1 MAARFS
7 RLFDDWDQDHR
18 DITVLEYGP
27 DVNDSPPRYHSS
39 QNCTE
44 YISPSADLSE
54 RPDLPEPVLEP
65 TTPFSLFDDGISTR
79 RLLDGRGSYASSY
92 SPSFPSA
99 HDYQALKDVGQDSLG
114 DDPSPSEARLRIG
127 SGVTSN
133 MKRIWSKS
141 TAFTKPRSQS
151 SFDGQFAQGKDGWWK
166 QQMLVDRSLR
176 SMAGFTLLCA
186 IIMFIIM
193 VAYLPAFNSR
203 LNKQSTSVGGKDG
216 ESCESMESRNIMS
229 RIAVHL
235 FINIAATMI
244 LGCSNTYQQLVT
256 APLVEE
262 IPFILSKKGDA
273 KCGTNS
279 PWNIN
284 VKRSGKLKAW
294 GSWLLLICTS
304 IPVHFLANSVIGPS
318 FYVEMPTNVTYSF
331 NQTFSLGPHQ
341 AYYYSPAYHLDSY
354 DSACWTAFRSGLYV
368 LPNNISQLSD
378 QYNTDILGNSTSFKS
393 VSVTY
398 NQNCTEYRRTATVDE
413 ALTEVNYTGSYTWS
427 GQYSKGNCALRSGVY
442 CVLEDEQPKKCR
454 LNVRMQACFTLFG
467 CLLIKAIYMIGLNYR
482 ARHRVKNHC
491 LTYGDV
497 IVASVIN
504 PDLKVHNECLL
515 NSGDGYRHKVSHQC
529 HKHCKD
535 PIPSTTGDDIGHCQK
550 CKKFNETDK
559 AADLPHPTIAIK
571 YKRSLLSNLGS
582 TAITQ
587 MIILMFCS
595 FAMVGVSIMLI
606 TLMVSTTSDYNHYC
620 HNPAFNRES
629 YSECDIP
636 LSQTLKQN
644 FGTWGGFSSSATL
657 ASLPPDKISSE
668 LIAFAISNGAQFLF
682 SLLYLLL
689 IYNIT
694 LISMEHEWGTFETQR
709 QKLRATIVSG
719 TPFSQ
724 SYFLQL
730 PSKILIPLMIFA
742 SAMHW
747 LLGESISTVESI
759 YTDPTYGV
767 EHSVYFVTYA
777 AYPIFLS
784 TLLMIGQTVICW
796 WAFTYRREGFIPQ
809 MYGSIRA
816 CCASTSELEDFGRGG
831 IQWGDL
837 GMGER
842 FRHAGFSADEPGKI
856 IPAKLYCGRG

>member
-18 DITVLEYGP
+18 DITMLEYGP
-27 DVNDSPPRYHSS
+27 SVNESPPRYHSPRNS
-39 QNCTE
+39 TE
-44 YISPSADLSE
+44 YISSSADLSE

-65 TTPFSLFDDGISTR
+65 TTPFTPFDDGISSR
-79 RLLDGRGSYASSY
+79 RLLDGRGSYASSF

-99 HDYQALKDVGQDSLG
+99 HDYQALEDVGRESLT
-114 DDPSPSEARLRIG
+114 DDPSPGEARLRKG

-141 TAFTKPRSQS
+141 TAFTKPRPQS
-151 SFDGQFAQGKDGWWK
+151 SFDGHFAQGKDGWWK
-166 QQMLVDRSLR
+166 KQMLVDRSLR
-176 SMAGFTLLCA
+176 SMAGFTFLCT

-216 ESCESMESRNIMS
+216 ESCHSMESRN
-229 RIAVHL
+229 IAVHL

-262 IPFILSKKGDA
+262 IPFILSKNGDA

-284 VKRSGKLKAW
+284 VKKSGKLKAW
-294 GSWLLLICTS
+294 ASWLLLICTS
-304 IPVHFLANSVIGPS
+304 VPIHFLANSVIGPS
-318 FYVEMPTNVTYSF
+318 FYVEMPTNVTYLY
-331 NQTFSLGPHQ
+331 NQTFSLNSYQ
-341 AYYYSPAYHLDSY
+341 SYYYDDSYYMASY
-354 DSACWTAFRSGLYV
+354 DSACWTAFRAGLYV
-368 LPNNISQLSD
+368 LPNNMSQLSD
-378 QYNTDILGNSTSFKS
+378 QYKTATLGQSTSFET
-393 VSVTY
+393 VLVTY
-398 NQNCTEYRRTATVDE
+398 NQNCTEYKGTGTVDE
-413 ALTEVNYTGSYTWS
+413 ALAEVNYTGSYAWS
-427 GQYSKGNCALRSGVY
+427 GQYSKGDCALRRGVS
-442 CVLEDEQPKKCR
+442 CKLEDQLPRKCR
-454 LNVRMQACFTLFG
+454 LNVRMQASLFG
-467 CLLIKAIYMIGLNYR
+467 CLLIKAMYMIGLNYR

-504 PDLKVHNECLL
+504 PDLKIHNECLL
-515 NSGDGYRHKVSHQC
+515 NSGDGYRHKVIHQC

-535 PIPSTTGDDIGHCQK
+535 PVPSTTGDDIGHCQK

-559 AADLPHPTIAIK
+559 AANLPHPSIAIK

-595 FAMVGVSIMLI
+595 FAMLGVSIMLI
-606 TLMVSTTSDYNHYC
+606 TLMVSKTTDYNHYC
-620 HNPAFNRES
+620 HNPAYNS
-629 YSECDIP
+629 SVYSECKIS
-636 LSQTLKQN
+636 LSQTLKES
-644 FGTWGGFSSSATL
+644 FGTWGGFSSSVTL
-657 ASLPPDKISSE
+657 ASLPSDKISSE

-694 LISMEHEWGTFETQR
+694 LISMEHEWGTFETER
-709 QKLRATIVSG
+709 KKPRATIVSG
-719 TPFSQ
+719 TPFEQ

-730 PSKILIPLMIFA
+730 PSKILLPLMIFA
-742 SAMHW
+742 AAMHW
-747 LLGESISTVESI
+747 LLGESIATFESI
-759 YTDPTYGV
+759 YTDPAYGV
-767 EHSVYFVTYA
+767 EHSVYYVTYA

-784 TLLMIGQTVICW
+784 TVLMIGQTAICW

-816 CCASTSELEDFGRGG
+816 CCASTSELEDFGRV
-831 IQWGDL
+831 

-842 FRHAGFSADEPGKI
+842 LRHAGFSADEPGKI
-856 IPAKLYCGRG
+856 IPAEIYCGRG

>member
-18 DITVLEYGP
+18 DITMLEYGP
-27 DVNDSPPRYHSS
+27 SVNESPPRYHSP
-39 QNCTE
+39 QNSTE

-65 TTPFSLFDDGISTR
+65 ATPFTPFDDGISSR
-79 RLLDGRGSYASSY
+79 RLLDGRGSYASSF

-99 HDYQALKDVGQDSLG
+99 HDYQALEDVGRESLS
-114 DDPSPSEARLRIG
+114 DDPSPGEARLRKG

-133 MKRIWSKS
+133 MKKIWSKS
-141 TAFTKPRSQS
+141 TAFTKPRLQS
-151 SFDGQFAQGKDGWWK
+151 SFDGHFAQGKDGWWK
-166 QQMLVDRSLR
+166 KQMLVDRSLR
-176 SMAGFTLLCA
+176 SMAGFTFLCT

-216 ESCESMESRNIMS
+216 ESCHSMESRN
-229 RIAVHL
+229 IAVHL

-262 IPFILSKKGDA
+262 IPFILSKNGDA

-284 VKRSGKLKAW
+284 VKKSGKLKAW

-304 IPVHFLANSVIGPS
+304 IPIHFLANSVIGPS
-318 FYVEMPTNVTYSF
+318 FYVEMPTNVTYLY
-331 NQTFSLGPHQ
+331 NETFSLNSYQ
-341 AYYYSPAYHLDSY
+341 SYYYENSYYMASY
-354 DSACWTAFRSGLYV
+354 DSACWTAFRAGLYV
-368 LPNNISQLSD
+368 LPNNMSQLSD
-378 QYNTDILGNSTSFKS
+378 QYNTATLGQSTSFET
-393 VSVTY
+393 VLVTY
-398 NQNCTEYRRTATVDE
+398 NQNCTAYKGTGTVDE
-413 ALTEVNYTGSYTWS
+413 ALAEVNYTGSYAWS
-427 GQYSKGNCALRSGVY
+427 GQYSKGDCALRRGVY
-442 CVLEDEQPKKCR
+442 CELEDQLPKKCR

-467 CLLIKAIYMIGLNYR
+467 CLLIKAMYMIGLNYR

-504 PDLKVHNECLL
+504 PDLKIHNECLL
-515 NSGDGYRHKVSHQC
+515 NSGDGYRHKVVHQC

-535 PIPSTTGDDIGHCQK
+535 PVPSTTGDDIGHCQK

-559 AADLPHPTIAIK
+559 AADLPHPSIAIK

-595 FAMVGVSIMLI
+595 FAMLGVSIMLI
-606 TLMVSTTSDYNHYC
+606 TLMVSKTTDYNHYC
-620 HNPAFNRES
+620 HNPDYNPSA
-629 YSECDIP
+629 YSECDIS
-636 LSQTLKQN
+636 LSQTLKQS
-644 FGTWGGFSSSATL
+644 FGTWGGFSSSVTL
-657 ASLPPDKISSE
+657 ASLPSDKISSE

-694 LISMEHEWGTFETQR
+694 LISMEHEWGTFESER
-709 QKLRATIVSG
+709 KRPRATIVSG
-719 TPFSQ
+719 TPFEQ

-730 PSKILIPLMIFA
+730 PSKILLPLMIFA
-742 SAMHW
+742 AAMHW
-747 LLGESISTVESI
+747 LLGESIATFESI
-759 YTDPTYGV
+759 YTDPAYGV
-767 EHSVYFVTYA
+767 EHSVYYVTYA

-784 TLLMIGQTVICW
+784 TVLMIGQTAICW

-856 IPAKLYCGRG
+856 IPAELYCGRS

>member
-203 LNKQSTSVGGKDG
+203 LNKQSTS
-216 ESCESMESRNIMS
+216 
-229 RIAVHL
+229 AVHL

-644 FGTWGGFSSSATL
+644 FGTWGGFTSSDTL

-668 LIAFAISNGAQFLF
+668 LIALAISNGAQFLF

-730 PSKILIPLMIFA
+730 PSKILIQLMIFA

-777 AYPIFLS
+777 AYPIFL
-784 TLLMIGQTVICW
+784 M
-796 WAFTYRREGFIPQ
+796 
-809 MYGSIRA
+809 
-816 CCASTSELEDFGRGG
+816 
-831 IQWGDL
+831 